1 MPQNSYRI
9 NPNIW
14 LFLAAINGF
23 LAVAAAALGGHAV
36 AASATPEGLAL
47 FRLGANFHMF
57 HALALIGVGTLIK
70 MALGKDLRLLEY
82 TGIAFQVGILFFSGS
97 LYWLG
102 IHGPGS
108 LGPFHALT
116 PLGGLSLLIG
126 WAIMSL
132 TAWKVIW
139 RTEE

>member
-1 MPQNSYRI
+1 MPQTRQKI

-14 LFLAAINGF
+14 LFLAAVNGF
-23 LAVAAAALGGHAV
+23 LAVAAAAMGDHAV
-36 AASATPEGLAL
+36 AQRATPEGLAL
-47 FRLGANFHMF
+47 YRLGANFHMF

-70 MALGKDLRLLEY
+70 LASGKEMRLLEY
-82 TGIAFQVGILFFSGS
+82 TGFAFQLGILLFSGS

-108 LGPFHALT
+108 LGPFHFVT
-116 PLGGLSLLIG
+116 PLGGISMLVG

-139 RTEE
+139 HED